1 MVSFIEQE
9 TDFREPKKRKE
20 LKVPPYSYE
29 RDNLKLGLM
38 LLVLFSLHLL
48 KTTAL
53 EEQPKTQLFTYLIL
67 LVEAKRQGTVT

>member
-1 MVSFIEQE
+1 M
-9 TDFREPKKRKE
+9 FREPKKRKE

-29 RDNLKLGLM
+29 RDNLKSGLV
-38 LLVLFSLHLL
+38 LLVFSLHLL

-67 LVEAKRQGTVT
+67 LVEAKKQGTVT